1 MTASTLTGSRV
12 APDDE
17 RAVRASWTRGGA
29 GRRARL
35 VTYLLLTVYAAIS
48 LYPFAL
54 MISGALKDD
63 KEILLD
69 GHLVPHNPTLS
80 TLGRTWNELDFL
92 RYFGNSLEVT
102 GFTTLGVLVIYSL
115 AGYAFGVLRFPGRR
129 LLYGLFIS
137 LLFVPGIT
145 VLLPVVILQGKLGI
159 LGTHLGIILPFINGT
174 APLSILLLT
183 NSFRSVPAEL
193 RESARCDGAGELRT
207 FWSIYLPTCRPAL
220 VTIALL
226 TAIPTW
232 NEYVLTRVSLND
244 PSTFTLPIALQNLN
258 STVSPQQN
266 VLMAASLI
274 IVVPVVILFALLQRY
289 FVNGLQGA
297 VKG

>member
-1 MTASTLTGSRV
+1 V
-12 APDDE
+12 
-17 RAVRASWTRGGA
+17 
-29 GRRARL
+29 
-35 VTYLLLTVYAAIS
+35 LLTVYAAVS

-54 MISGALKDD
+54 MVSGALKDD

-80 TLGRTWNELDFL
+80 TLGHTWTELDFL
-92 RYFGNSLEVT
+92 RYFGNSLQVT

-129 LLYGLFIS
+129 PLYGLFIS

-145 VLLPVVILQGKLGI
+145 VLLPVVILQQKLGI

-183 NSFRSVPAEL
+183 NSFRSVPTEL
-193 RESARCDGAGELRT
+193 RESAKCDGAGELRT

-220 VTIALL
+220 ITIGLL

-244 PSTFTLPIALQNLN
+244 PSTYTLPIALQNLN

-274 IVVPVVILFALLQRY
+274 IVVPVVILFLLLQRY